1 MKLTEYIVFVSWFD
15 ELSSLVLDAASPEE
29 AVAKAK
35 DSMVSLARERCT
47 YYGWNPAEIEAHV
60 SRYRD
65 YDYRASTTAKSLASS
80 IQNPLDLEQSLAMFK
95 RWREP
100 RLPTGCPSSY

>member
-1 MKLTEYIVFVSWFD
+1 MELTEYIVFVSWFD

-35 DSMVSLARERCT
+35 DSMVALGRERFA
-47 YYGWNPAEIEAHV
+47 YYGWTTEEVEKHV

-65 YDYRASTTAKSLASS
+65 YDYRASTAAKVLTNSS
-80 IQNPLDLEQSLAMFK
+80 PNPSEQERSREMFL

-100 RLPTGCPSSY
+100 RIPTGCPCSY